1 MAELAGDRR
10 GGAGLVNARRDQGTW
25 SFWADVVRNL
35 FGFFRVVRDE
45 FRTRRGRLLVKLIP
59 MLWLGLFFAVPF
71 LIVARIS
78 FAEAVVGRDS
88 RVMGRTANSIQLLQA
103 FGVSLLGISR
113 QHLYD
118 ILKDTVIDR
127 GDRPLP
133 ARQMLELTPPENVL
147 AAMREAAARRREQ
160 AKQQDANQ

>member
-1 MAELAGDRR
+1 MSARGDQ
-10 GGAGLVNARRDQGTW
+10 ATW

-78 FAEAVVGRDS
+78 FADRTS
-88 RVMGRTANSIQLLQA
+88 RPT
-103 FGVSLLGISR
+103 
-113 QHLYD
+113 
-118 ILKDTVIDR
+118 
-127 GDRPLP
+127 
-133 ARQMLELTPPENVL
+133 TPGSTI
-147 AAMREAAARRREQ
+147 AAMVGTAGSPSRIRPRRASSAVPAYAQ
-160 AKQQDANQ
+160 PS